1 MEQYLQG
8 YDQHQHSLV
17 NGDQRPD
24 SRPEAMARY
33 LDEWD
38 REWKEASIANTMHG
52 GTSQYG
58 GSFFLFAANFSSLT
72 SSVNFETLQS

>member
-1 MEQYLQG
+1 
-8 YDQHQHSLV
+8 
-17 NGDQRPD
+17 
-24 SRPEAMARY
+24 MARY

-72 SSVNFETLQS
+72 SSVNFESLQS